1 MPGTLTIDTTATFQ
15 AVLLM
20 ASGPKLK
27 FGSTE
32 QDISARGERK
42 WDVQAAVTYH
52 AEPGMK
58 PVSEVI
64 AVTVTGPGHRPVRV
78 DRARHPDRVRPDA
91 GRLLC
96 PRGPRERPRHP
107 RRPPLVPGR
116 RRAPGPPAAPRQG
129 RPGRITRSSRPA
141 RSLARLGPGR
151 ASRPGGDPCPSSSC
165 PLSLWL
171 ADPWHDALALVLA
184 AVPVPADR

>member
-15 AVLLM
+15 ALLLM

-42 WDVQAAVTYH
+42 WDVQAAVTFH

-64 AVTVTGPGHRPVRV
+64 AVTVTGPATDPCAGLASGTAIVFDRLRV
-78 DRARHPDRVRPDA
+78 GFSVPEAREN
-91 GRLLC
+91 GRGI
-96 PRGPRERPRHP
+96 RG
-107 RRPPLVPGR
+107 
-116 RRAPGPPAAPRQG
+116 G
-129 RPGRITRSSRPA
+129 RPWYQAGDVHAAHTGRPA
-141 RSLARLGPGR
+141 KTE
-151 ASRPGGDPCPSSSC
+151 
-165 PLSLWL
+165 
-171 ADPWHDALALVLA
+171 A
-184 AVPVPADR
+184 A

>member
-15 AVLLM
+15 TVLLM

-42 WDVQAAVTYH
+42 WDVQAAVTFH

-64 AVTVTGPGHRPVRV
+64 AVTVTGPATDPCTSITPGSPIVFDKMRV
-78 DRARHPDRVRPDA
+78 GFSVPEAREN
-91 GRLLC
+91 GRGI
-96 PRGPRERPRHP
+96 RG
-107 RRPPLVPGR
+107 
-116 RRAPGPPAAPRQG
+116 G
-129 RPGRITRSSRPA
+129 RPWYQAANVRAVAPSRPTK
-141 RSLARLGPGR
+141 
-151 ASRPGGDPCPSSSC
+151 
-165 PLSLWL
+165 
-171 ADPWHDALALVLA
+171 ADQA
-184 AVPVPADR
+184 A